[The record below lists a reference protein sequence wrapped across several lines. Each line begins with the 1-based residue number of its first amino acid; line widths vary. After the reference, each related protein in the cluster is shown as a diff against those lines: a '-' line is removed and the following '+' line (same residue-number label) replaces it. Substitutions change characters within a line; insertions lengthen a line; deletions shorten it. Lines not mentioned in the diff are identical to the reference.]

1 MYFAQ
6 SWEITAPLYQ
16 IRNLWS
22 AYGYGISLSNFVLS
36 KSVVALVTGSADILF
51 MAICRVCFLHAYIA
65 ILSSLVDAHR
75 IVWF

>member
-22 AYGYGISLSNFVLS
+22 AYGYGISLFKFV
-36 KSVVALVTGSADILF
+36 LVTGSADILF

-65 ILSSLVDAHR
+65 ILLSLVDVHR
-75 IVWF
+75 IVWL